1 MCLLVGAESRI
12 TMGRDS
18 SALEALLVALSFSTF
33 PKGLLP
39 ATLFATTLRRRMLL
53 RYFRRVGW
61 LGALA
66 AALVV
71 AAAILAAVK
80 SFIGG
85 GVLLA
90 VAIVI
95 LTLAPKALKWLEDV
109 RKEEKS
115 LLRIN
120 RPISKVG
127 PFEERLVFK
136 SALAEQDYESGEPAY
151 IPRDVDFT
159 LREALRTKHFV
170 LLTGRSTSGK
180 SRTAFE
186 AARSMEPEPTLIVPG
201 SPEALPKLLELG
213 LPVDRSRPT
222 VLWLDD
228 LERYLQGAG
237 VSRTLFEDLGKHE
250 SRVVV
255 LATIT
260 LTAHDKLHTGEG
272 EIGRSVREILDL
284 FEEINLPNDNS
295 PSEREEARRL
305 YPSQHFAA
313 GIGEHFAAA
322 RELLGTFKRSLEGNP
337 HGFAVVVAA
346 LDWRRA
352 GMSRAITE
360 AELRELY
367 ALCLE
372 DFHPL
377 LEPGD
382 ESYKDGLV
390 WARTPL
396 QSRAALLMPVPAAKN
411 GVGGFQI
418 FDFVR
423 DWADG
428 TGSDVDPRLQ
438 RVLDS
443 SWPFVIRRA
452 EPAEAFAIGHTAYAR
467 GELHPAENAWRK
479 VGDSGDPDLAPR
491 AAFNL
496 GLLLKEQRRPPEAV
510 GALKQAADSGH
521 RDIAP
526 MAARNL
532 GMLLYLLSKADR

>member
-1 MCLLVGAESRI
+1 
-12 TMGRDS
+12 
-18 SALEALLVALSFSTF
+18 
-33 PKGLLP
+33 
-39 ATLFATTLRRRMLL
+39 
-53 RYFRRVGW
+53 
-61 LGALA
+61 
-66 AALVV
+66 
-71 AAAILAAVK
+71 
-80 SFIGG
+80 
-85 GVLLA
+85 
-90 VAIVI
+90 
-95 LTLAPKALKWLEDV
+95 
-109 RKEEKS
+109 
-115 LLRIN
+115 
-120 RPISKVG
+120 
-127 PFEERLVFK
+127 
-136 SALAEQDYESGEPAY
+136 
-151 IPRDVDFT
+151 
-159 LREALRTKHFV
+159 
-170 LLTGRSTSGK
+170 
-180 SRTAFE
+180 
-186 AARSMEPEPTLIVPG
+186 MEPEPTLIVPG

-213 LPVDRSRPT
+213 LPVDRLRPT

-228 LERYLQGAG
+228 LERYLQGSG
-237 VSRTLFEDLGKHE
+237 VSRTVFEDLGKQE

-260 LTAHDKLHTGEG
+260 LTANDQLHSGKG
-272 EIGRSVREILDL
+272 EIGYSVREILDL
-284 FEEINLPNDNS
+284 FEEVNLPDDNS

-322 RELLGTFKRSLEGNP
+322 RELLGKFKRSLEGNP

-360 AELRELY
+360 EELRELY

-532 GMLLYLLSKADR
+532 GLLLYLVYRQDRAQEAVVAFQQAIDSRHPNYAPEAAIALGRLLEEQGRSREAEEAYKWAVHSGASEEVVQEAKQALQRLRTHRDG